1 MNKTESKEPPS
12 AQAYMGLGPGG
23 RRIGERSRSEES
35 WDKIVMEIQ
44 LVMMLM
50 CERYFEEKKY

>member
-12 AQAYMGLGPGG
+12 AQAFMDLGPGW

-50 CERYFEEKKY
+50 CERDLEEKK